1 MGFIAS
7 IKPFELTMSVSKR
20 QQKRDNAHLEHLARE
35 VEMEANR
42 KRLEIVS
49 LKRIDEQIFNQKF

>member
-1 MGFIAS
+1 
-7 IKPFELTMSVSKR
+7 MSVSKR

-49 LKRIDEQIFNQKF
+49 LKQIDEQIFNQKF

>member
-1 MGFIAS
+1 MT
-7 IKPFELTMSVSKR
+7 PVSRR
-20 QQKRDNAHLEHLARE
+20 QQKRENAHLEHLAKE

-49 LKRIDEQIFNQKF
+49 LRRIDDQTFNQKF